1 MSTLILFVCGC
12 ILCLL
17 FLGALYA
24 DHVDAGFL
32 FEGRWLGPLFG
43 SFARFWGTL
52 AESLTAVV
60 VLGLSQLSW
69 VLAASSGGI
78 GLLLILF
85 MLGGGIAADADV
97 FMSDLRTPLKSGGVL
112 DHIPGLTM
120 TADPKFS
127 SLARLDRDDS
137 DLFSTGGGRYL
148 VLDVPDALPL
158 QQRPRARRP
167 MEGVVRDMPDM
178 EVGSGLLKPRL
189 LMEFRRRGTQ
199 LSDTE
204 RYGEQRTPGVLLEEL
219 PESSVIERALRLLSF
234 DGWRPSLSGVPA
246 PERPEPVSES
256 TAAELRDVERGV
268 QIYAGSA
275 VSSSDIEIDK
285 RAPELSED
293 GVVRVEL
300 GIRNAGQEII
310 DGLIVRERL
319 PRGTQ
324 LLSSDPPAVYRDDE
338 LVWRLDDLRTGE
350 PRLLQFTLQPN
361 PDLPVDP
368 RSIEDTV
375 FVTETIISALLAVTS
390 PTDVTGDRLQPARG
404 GFGWGETD
412 EREAD
417 WPNLEVQ
424 PSDRRRLLPDISSLD
439 LSEELNL
446 RLRVEGES
454 EEASVGAWTRVFF
467 DLENRGE
474 SELSGIQLRVTL
486 DEDLEH
492 PRLTADSLD
501 RSIVADVS
509 RLRRGETRQVVLTV
523 RPVRAG
529 FFRCT
534 AEVLSSGVQANVENF
549 EIIAR

>member
-1 MSTLILFVCGC
+1 MSTLILFICGC

-112 DHIPGLTM
+112 DQIPGLTM

-167 MEGVVRDMPDM
+167 LEGVVRDMPDM

-439 LSEELNL
+439 LSEDLNL

-454 EEASVGAWTRVFF
+454 EEAAVGAWTRVFF

-501 RSIVADVS
+501 RSIVAEVS

>member
-1 MSTLILFVCGC
+1 VSTLILFVCGC

-32 FEGRWLGPLFG
+32 FEGRWLGPLFAA
-43 SFARFWGTL
+43 FARFWGSV
-52 AESLTAVV
+52 ADSLTAIV
-60 VLGLSQLSW
+60 VLGFSQLSW

-112 DHIPGLTM
+112 DQIPGLHM
-120 TADPKFS
+120 TADPRLS
-127 SLARLDRDDS
+127 SLARLERDDS
-137 DLFSTGGGRYL
+137 DLFSSGGGRYL

-158 QQRPRARRP
+158 RQRPRARRP
-167 MEGVVRDMPDM
+167 LEGVIRDMPETD
-178 EVGSGLLKPRL
+178 VSPGLLKPRL

-199 LSDTE
+199 LSDIE
-204 RYGEQRTPGVLLEEL
+204 RYGEQRTPGVLLEDL

-234 DGWRPSLSGVPA
+234 DGWQPSLSGGPD
-246 PERPEPVSES
+246 PERQEALTES
-256 TAAELRDVERGV
+256 TAAELREVERGIR
-268 QIYAGSA
+268 IYAGSA

-293 GVVRVEL
+293 GVVRIEL

-338 LVWRLDDLRTGE
+338 LVWRLDDLRLDE
-350 PRLLQFTLQPN
+350 QRLLRFTVQPN
-361 PDLPVDP
+361 PDLPVNP
-368 RSIEDTV
+368 GAAEDTV
-375 FVTETIISALLAVTS
+375 FVTETIISALLAVAS
-390 PTDVTGDRLQPARG
+390 PTNVTGDRLQPARG
-404 GFGWGETD
+404 GPGWGEAD
-412 EREAD
+412 DRELD
-417 WPNLEVQ
+417 WPGVDGQ
-424 PSDRRRLLPDISSLD
+424 PSDRRRLLPDISSLA
-439 LSEELNL
+439 LSEGLSL
-446 RLRVEGES
+446 RLRVDRES
-454 EEASVGAWTRVFF
+454 EEAAVGAWTRVFF

-492 PRLTADSLD
+492 PRLAAESLD

-523 RPVRAG
+523 RPVKAG

>member
-112 DHIPGLTM
+112 DQIPGLTM

-167 MEGVVRDMPDM
+167 LEGVVRDMPDM

-300 GIRNAGQEII
+300 GIRNSGQEII

-361 PDLPVDP
+361 PDLPVDL
-368 RSIEDTV
+368 RAGEDTV

-424 PSDRRRLLPDISSLD
+424 PADRRRLLPDISSLD
-439 LSEELNL
+439 LSEDLNL

-454 EEASVGAWTRVFF
+454 EEAAVGAWTRVFF

>member
-112 DHIPGLTM
+112 DQIPGLTM

-361 PDLPVDP
+361 PDLPVDL
-368 RSIEDTV
+368 RAGEDTV

-424 PSDRRRLLPDISSLD
+424 PADRRRLLPDISSLD
-439 LSEELNL
+439 LSEDLNL

-454 EEASVGAWTRVFF
+454 EEAAVGAWTRVFF

>member
-1 MSTLILFVCGC
+1 
-12 ILCLL
+12 
-17 FLGALYA
+17 
-24 DHVDAGFL
+24 
-32 FEGRWLGPLFG
+32 
-43 SFARFWGTL
+43 L

-350 PRLLQFTLQPN
+350 PRLLRIHTPAESGSASGS
-361 PDLPVDP
+361 
-368 RSIEDTV
+368 SI
-375 FVTETIISALLAVTS
+375 
-390 PTDVTGDRLQPARG
+390 DRGYGVCDGNNHLCIAG
-404 GFGWGETD
+404 
-412 EREAD
+412 
-417 WPNLEVQ
+417 
-424 PSDRRRLLPDISSLD
+424 SDQS
-439 LSEELNL
+439 N
-446 RLRVEGES
+446 GC
-454 EEASVGAWTRVFF
+454 
-467 DLENRGE
+467 
-474 SELSGIQLRVTL
+474 
-486 DEDLEH
+486 
-492 PRLTADSLD
+492 D
-501 RSIVADVS
+501 R
-509 RLRRGETRQVVLTV
+509 
-523 RPVRAG
+523 
-529 FFRCT
+529 
-534 AEVLSSGVQANVENF
+534 
-549 EIIAR
+549 

>member
-43 SFARFWGTL
+43 SFVRFWGTL

-112 DHIPGLTM
+112 DQIPGLTM

-167 MEGVVRDMPDM
+167 LEGVVRDMPDM

-246 PERPEPVSES
+246 SERPEPVSES

-300 GIRNAGQEII
+300 GIRNSGQEII

-368 RSIEDTV
+368 RAGEDTV
-375 FVTETIISALLAVTS
+375 FVTETIISAMLAVTS
-390 PTDVTGDRLQPARG
+390 PTDVTGDRLQPTRG
-404 GFGWGETD
+404 GPGWGETD
-412 EREAD
+412 EREGD
-417 WPNLEVQ
+417 WPNFEVQ

-439 LSEELNL
+439 LSEDLNL

-454 EEASVGAWTRVFF
+454 EEAEVGAWTRVFF

-549 EIIAR
+549 EIISR